1 MLFIHFIMMIQ
12 LSIFENMTIQ
22 QLSKAINALKN
33 ISIDFKI
40 DYYMFM
46 GKCFVRA
53 LVLIN
58 PDDLSKVKSI
68 LDGDILKNF
77 KFKKSKE
84 WYLGDA
90 KEVVYMQIKNKI
102 EISIEELESYQV
114 NNYA

>member
-1 MLFIHFIMMIQ
+1 
-12 LSIFENMTIQ
+12 MTKE

-40 DYYMFM
+40 DSYIFQ

-53 LVLIN
+53 LVLNN

-68 LDGDILKNF
+68 LDGDILKNL

-84 WYLGDA
+84 WYLGES
-90 KEVVYMQIKNKI
+90 KEVIYMQIKKKI
-102 EISIEELESYQV
+102 EISIPEIEEFQV